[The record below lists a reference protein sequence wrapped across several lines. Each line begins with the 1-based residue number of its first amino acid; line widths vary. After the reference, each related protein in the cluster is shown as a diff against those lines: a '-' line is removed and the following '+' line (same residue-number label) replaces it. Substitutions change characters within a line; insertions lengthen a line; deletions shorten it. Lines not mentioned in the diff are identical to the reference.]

1 MLALGTASLVST
13 FHRIESSSLE
23 DLLGSETDISAVL
36 SLRDIN
42 LQSVVHSGTCTV
54 TFKARHVGLS
64 IRIGGMVQD
73 GLLWDIDNG

>member
-1 MLALGTASLVST
+1 MLV
-13 FHRIESSSLE
+13 
-23 DLLGSETDISAVL
+23 LLLRQPLSPYLIPIIADISAAL
-36 SLRDIN
+36 RLRDIN

-64 IRIGGMVQD
+64 IRIGRMVQD

>member
-1 MLALGTASLVST
+1 MLLIVIVLIA
-13 FHRIESSSLE
+13 
-23 DLLGSETDISAVL
+23 DISAVL

-64 IRIGGMVQD
+64 IPIGGMVQD
-73 GLLWDIDNG
+73 GLLWDIDNGPAAGSCKRLIY

>member
-1 MLALGTASLVST
+1 MLVLYLIAIIA
-13 FHRIESSSLE
+13 
-23 DLLGSETDISAVL
+23 DISAVL

-64 IRIGGMVQD
+64 IRIGDMVQD

>member
-1 MLALGTASLVST
+1 MLVLYLIAIIA
-13 FHRIESSSLE
+13 
-23 DLLGSETDISAVL
+23 DISAVL

-73 GLLWDIDNG
+73 GLLRDIDNG

>member
-1 MLALGTASLVST
+1 MTGISLTS
-13 FHRIESSSLE
+13 
-23 DLLGSETDISAVL
+23 VL

-64 IRIGGMVQD
+64 IRIGPMVQD